1 LRLVRVRKHLRHNIQ
16 RPDTTYLD
24 RVGPL
29 TAGEDRKPDDLRESR
44 VTRRGVLAGAVGLGV
59 GAGLD
64 HVIAKGSQKTT
75 VERVTAGAPSA
86 QAAPFYG
93 PHQAG
98 ITTPAQE
105 CLSFAAFDL
114 TSDAIEDLRT
124 VLEQWTAAAAA
135 LTVGRPYEP
144 ERRRASQAPL
154 DPGEAIDLP
163 PAALTITIGFGPS
176 LFRSRGG
183 DRFGLAGRKPP
194 ALNPLPPFP
203 GEQLD
208 PHSSGGDLCVQ
219 ACANDPQVTFHAV
232 HLLAKLARGV
242 ARLRWSQVGFGR
254 TASTS
259 RVQVTTRNLMGFK
272 DGTDNI
278 RAEEAAALERFVWVQ
293 PGDGP
298 DWMLGGTYLVARRIR
313 ILFDVWDATSLEAQ
327 ERAIGRN
334 KLTGAPLGR
343 AREYDRVDLQATS
356 PDGEL
361 AIPTDA
367 HIRLANPQNNMG
379 QRILRRGYSYAEPVE
394 PGSDKLDAGLFF
406 ISFQRDP
413 ERQFIPLQ
421 SRLAALDALN
431 RHTLPT
437 SSSIFL
443 CPPGPREGGF
453 IGDALLA

>member
-1 LRLVRVRKHLRHNIQ
+1 M
-16 RPDTTYLD
+16 
-24 RVGPL
+24 
-29 TAGEDRKPDDLRESR
+29 TAGEDRKPDESRESR
-44 VTRRGVLAGAVGLGV
+44 VTRRGVLTGALALGI

-64 HVIAKGSQKTT
+64 HLATKGSQTTT
-75 VERVTAGAPSA
+75 VAPATAGAQSPRDGSSR
-86 QAAPFYG
+86 QSAPFYG
-93 PHQAG
+93 AHQAG

-105 CLSFAAFDL
+105 CMSFAAFDV
-114 TSDAIEDLRT
+114 TSDAVEDLRS
-124 VLEQWTAAAAA
+124 VLEAWTAAAAA

-144 ERRRASQAPL
+144 SAAKAGQPPV

-163 PAALTITIGFGPS
+163 PAQLTITVGFGPS
-176 LFRSRGG
+176 LFRSGG
-183 DRFGLAGRKPP
+183 VGRLGLSGRKPHV
-194 ALNPLPPFP
+194 LNTLPPFQ
-203 GEQLD
+203 GERLD
-208 PHSSGGDLCVQ
+208 PSRSGGDLCVQ
-219 ACANDPQVTFHAV
+219 ACANDPQVAFHAV
-232 HLLAKLARGV
+232 HLLAKLAKGT
-242 ARLRWSQVGFGR
+242 AMLRWSQVGFGR

-278 RAEEAAALERFVWVQ
+278 RAEEAGALERFVWVQ

-298 DWMLGGTYLVARRIR
+298 DWMRGGTYLVARRIK
-313 ILFDVWDATSLEAQ
+313 ILFALWDATSLEGQ
-327 ERAIGRN
+327 ERTIGRN

-343 AREYDRVDLQATS
+343 AREYDRVDLQAMS
-356 PDGEL
+356 PDGEP

-379 QRILRRGYSYAEPVE
+379 QRILRRGYSFVEPVE
-394 PGSDKLDAGLFF
+394 PGSDELDAGLFF

-431 RHTLPT
+431 RHTLAT
-437 SSSIFL
+437 SSAVFA